1 MKLNKESRALCREL
15 FRLCLIQG
23 RVQGNRVQM
32 VLDVLLKD
40 KPRNYFQILRALTR
54 LIRLNLA
61 ERQAEVQSAVPLSTE
76 QTCLIEQQL
85 KSLHGK
91 DLEIQ
96 FRVNASLLGGL
107 RIRIG
112 SEVWDGTL
120 SDRLR
125 RLLAMQP
132 QQPSSPS
139 FRSFPCIKT
148 SPSENFKIS
157 QLVI

>member
-1 MKLNKESRALCREL
+1 M
-15 FRLCLIQG
+15 CLAEG
-23 RVQGNRVQM
+23 RVQENRVQT
-32 VLDVLLKD
+32 VVDALLRD

-61 ERQAEVQSAVPLSTE
+61 ERQAQVQSAAPLSSE

-85 KSLHGK
+85 QSLHGR

-96 FRVNASLLGGL
+96 FRINASLLGGL

-120 SDRLR
+120 LNRLQ

-132 QQPSSPS
+132 QQSPSPS

>member
-1 MKLNKESRALCREL
+1 MHTVVDALL
-15 FRLCLIQG
+15 S
-23 RVQGNRVQM
+23 NR
-32 VLDVLLKD
+32 
-40 KPRNYFQILRALTR
+40 PRNYFQILRTLTR

-61 ERQAEVQSAVPLSTE
+61 ERQAEVQSAVPLSAEETSLVVQE
-76 QTCLIEQQL
+76 L
-85 KSLHGK
+85 KSLHGM

-96 FRVNASLLGGL
+96 FRVNPGLLGGL

-112 SEVWDGTL
+112 SEVWDGTI

-125 RLLAMQP
+125 RLLAVQS
-132 QQPSSPS
+132 QQPSTPS